1 MTGSKIKWKIPALL
15 VAVSGV
21 LWFISMLSSCG
32 KGANVSTVNLN
43 IKYEVLN
50 LSPDVL
56 PVDLYINFLKTNNTP
71 FRYSV
76 NQGYFTV
83 PYTDT
88 PFLIRSDRINGG
100 PALLKR
106 SDILARNAQYTLFIT
121 GTLADNS
128 LRTIFT
134 VDTATLPKVGRGK
147 IRFVDASPSG
157 INGLDVYA
165 NGTKAFSKIKYPN
178 FSEFVEIPIGNYDFQ
193 VFATGSSAEL
203 NKLSNVQ
210 IDDGKLYTLY
220 AYGYTTRS
228 DSAAFATAMITNK

>member
-1 MTGSKIKWKIPALL
+1 MSSKIKWKISAWLL
-15 VAVSGV
+15 TSAAVF
-21 LWFISMLSSCG
+21 WFGSMLSSCG
-32 KGANVSTVNLN
+32 KAANVSTVNLN

-56 PVDLYINFLKTNNTP
+56 PVDIYINFLKTNNNP
-71 FRYSV
+71 FKYSV

-88 PFLIRSDRINGG
+88 PYLIRSDRVNGG

-106 SDILARNAQYTLFIT
+106 SDILTRNAQYSLFIT

-128 LRTIFT
+128 LTTIFT
-134 VDTATLPKVGRGK
+134 VDTATLPRVGRGK

-165 NGTKAFSKIKYPN
+165 NGTKAFSKVKYPN
-178 FSEFVEIPIGNYDFQ
+178 FSDFVELPIGNYDFQ
-193 VFATGSSAEL
+193 VYATGTSAVL
-203 NKLSNVQ
+203 NTLSNVQ

-228 DSAAFATAMITNK
+228 DSAAFSAAMITNK

>member
-1 MTGSKIKWKIPALL
+1 MSSKIKWKISACLL
-15 VAVSGV
+15 TFLAVF
-21 LWFISMLSSCG
+21 WFMSMLSSCG
-32 KGANVSTVNLN
+32 KGANVSTASLN

-56 PVDLYINFLKTNNTP
+56 PVDLYIRFLKTNNTP

-76 NQGYFTV
+76 NQGYFV
-83 PYTDT
+83 APYTDT
-88 PFLIRSDRINGG
+88 PYLIRSDRINGG

-106 SDILARNAQYTLFIT
+106 SDILTRNAQYSLFIT
-121 GTLADNS
+121 GAVADNS
-128 LRTIFT
+128 LTTIFT

-147 IRFVDASPSG
+147 VRFVDASPSG

-165 NGTKAFSKIKYPN
+165 NGTKAFSKIKYPT
-178 FSEFVEIPIGNYDFQ
+178 FSDFVELPIGNYDFE
-193 VFATGSSAEL
+193 VYATGSPLVL

-228 DSAAFATAMITNK
+228 DSATFTAAMVTNK

>member
-1 MTGSKIKWKIPALL
+1 MSSKIKWKISAWLL
-15 VAVSGV
+15 SSLAVF
-21 LWFISMLSSCG
+21 WFGSVLSSCG
-32 KGANVSTVNLN
+32 KGANVSTASLN

-56 PVDLYINFLKTNNTP
+56 PVDLYIRFLKTNNTP

-76 NQGYFTV
+76 NQGYFVV

-88 PFLIRSDRINGG
+88 PYLIRSDRINGG

-106 SDILARNAQYTLFIT
+106 SDILTRNAQYSLFIT
-121 GTLADNS
+121 GTVADNS
-128 LRTIFT
+128 LTTIFT

-147 IRFVDASPSG
+147 VRFVDASPSG

-165 NGTKAFSKIKYPN
+165 NGTKAFSKVKYPT
-178 FSEFVEIPIGNYDFQ
+178 FSDFVELPIGNYDFE
-193 VFATGSSAEL
+193 VYATGSPLVL

-228 DSAAFATAMITNK
+228 DSATFTAAMITNK

>member
-1 MTGSKIKWKIPALL
+1 MSSKIKWKISAWLFASL
-15 VAVSGV
+15 AMF
-21 LWFISMLSSCG
+21 WFVSMLSSCG
-32 KGANVSTVNLN
+32 KSANVSTASLN

-56 PVDLYINFLKTNNTP
+56 PVDIYINFIKTNSTP

-76 NQGYFTV
+76 NQGYFVV
-83 PYTDT
+83 PYIDT
-88 PFLIRSDRINGG
+88 PYRIRSDRVNGG
-100 PALLKR
+100 PELLKR
-106 SDILARNAQYTLFIT
+106 SDILTRNAQYTLFIT

-178 FSEFVEIPIGNYDFQ
+178 FSDFVEIPIGNYDFQ
-193 VFATGSSAEL
+193 IYATGSSAEL
-203 NKLSNVQ
+203 SKLTNVQ

-220 AYGYTTRS
+220 AYGYTTRP
-228 DSAAFATAMITNK
+228 DSAAFAAAMITNK

>member
-1 MTGSKIKWKIPALL
+1 MSSKIKWKISAWLFASL
-15 VAVSGV
+15 SIF
-21 LWFISMLSSCG
+21 WFVSMLSSCG
-32 KGANVSTVNLN
+32 KGANVSTANLN

-56 PVDLYINFLKTNNTP
+56 PVDIYIRFLKTNNSP

-88 PFLIRSDRINGG
+88 PFIIRSDRINGG

-106 SDILARNAQYTLFIT
+106 SDILTRNAQYSLFIT

-128 LRTIFT
+128 LTTIFT

-165 NGTKAFSKIKYPN
+165 NGTKAFNKIIYPKP
-178 FSEFVEIPIGNYDFQ
+178 SDFVELPIGNYDFQ
-193 VFATGSSAEL
+193 IYATGSPLLL

-228 DSAAFATAMITNK
+228 DSAAFTAAMITNK